1 MAMLKCIVLTD
12 EQDEI
17 IPDNWLLYSQHKVFF
32 LEVHAELSLR
42 LEFGL
47 TGAPDNLLF
56 CDSNK
61 ALNILVIPLAGA
73 WAAKRN
79 SWTLTFNTTIVRNL
93 RVRARLLPQLEQTRN
108 DSKYHDE
115 FQSLLSTSCARC
127 GREKLAIAPWDER
140 RSRCVGVCCLTW
152 QNVKGD
158 SEVRSQRGGG
168 WGSLHQGFHHGK
180 SWDLFPLLP
189 TNAALWLYGN
199 RGTQGCRWAG
209 THAFLLFGKGGGP
222 RWHVDTNNHAHSH
235 LRAIYN
241 H

>member
-1 MAMLKCIVLTD
+1 M
-12 EQDEI
+12 
-17 IPDNWLLYSQHKVFF
+17 
-32 LEVHAELSLR
+32 HAELCLR

-56 CDSNK
+56 CYSNK
-61 ALNILVIPLAGA
+61 ALNIFSHPFSS
-73 WAAKRN
+73 R
-79 SWTLTFNTTIVRNL
+79 WTLTFNTMSVRNL
-93 RVRARLLPQLEQTRN
+93 RVRARRLSQLERTQN

-115 FQSLLSTSCARC
+115 FQSLRATSCLWC
-127 GREKLAIAPWDER
+127 GRKKLVITPRDER
-140 RSRCVGVCCLTW
+140 RSRCVGVCCLSW
-152 QNVKGD
+152 QNVKGG

-209 THAFLLFGKGGGP
+209 THAFLLFGSGGGP
-222 RWHVDTNNHAHSH
+222 RWHVDPNNHAHSH

-241 H
+241 HYHFSAFLQLDT